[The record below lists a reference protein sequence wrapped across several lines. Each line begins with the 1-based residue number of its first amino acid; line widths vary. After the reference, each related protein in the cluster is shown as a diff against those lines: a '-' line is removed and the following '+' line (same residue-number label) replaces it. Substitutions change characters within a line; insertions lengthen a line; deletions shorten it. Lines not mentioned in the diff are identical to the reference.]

1 MTDPKWTRWGMA
13 LGAAT
18 AVVVV
23 VAFAA
28 IIRPGAPP
36 APAADVEVKTDTPP
50 PEAKPAPLPPPLN
63 RGDLVALGGRAAAAF
78 AAGGPY
84 PPDNKA
90 LNGRRFEISIAFGCS
105 GPNGSPS
112 VEPARW
118 SVDTTK
124 KTITLASQSSIWTE
138 TPWVRDI
145 TGATEANAP
154 SLIEGFWIPRPWM
167 ATDGCPPF
175 RMPGPAADAPAA
187 SAPSLGLV
195 RSFAATAS
203 RLTQGGNRP
212 YETVIKATEQQL
224 SAPLRAYRLVLSGRI
239 APLAEGE
246 PVRCQAPN
254 IDTRPVCLIGVEVD
268 KAAFVDPATGES
280 LAQWER

>member
-13 LGAAT
+13 LGAAAAV
-18 AVVVV
+18 AVVVT
-23 VAFAA
+23 FAA

-36 APAADVEVKTDTPP
+36 EPVIEAELKSDTPP
-50 PEAKPAPLPPPLN
+50 PEPSPTPLPPPLN
-63 RGDLVALGGRAAAAF
+63 RGDLVALAGRAAAAF

-84 PPDNKA
+84 PADNKA

-105 GPNGSPS
+105 GPNGAAS

-118 SVDTTK
+118 SVDPVK

-145 TGATEANAP
+145 TGATEAEPP

-167 ATDGCPPF
+167 AAEGCPPF

-195 RSFAATAS
+195 RTISATAS

-212 YETVIKATEQQL
+212 YETVIKATDQQL
-224 SAPLRAYRLVLSGRI
+224 SSSLRAYSLVLRGRI
-239 APLAEGE
+239 APLEEGE

-254 IDTRPVCLIGVEVD
+254 IDTRPVCLIGVEID
-268 KAAFVDPATGES
+268 QAAFVDPATGES